1 VYQYYL
7 FIVVS
12 TSFGESRPVYG
23 GLFTVGGYDDGYFF
37 QYGWPHNLR
46 VGPLPAFLFLYINST
61 TVDRSS
67 VGSIIQHIKSLASNF
82 ESISFSHV
90 RRQCN
95 ESAPILARLAKIFIS
110 STLRNFA
117 PDFIRQILGNDLL

>member
-37 QYGWPHNLR
+37 KYGWPHNLR
-46 VGPLPAFLFLYINST
+46 VGPLPAFLFLYLNST
-61 TVDRSS
+61 TVDRSC
-67 VGSIIQHIKSLASNF
+67 VGAIIQHIKSLASNF

-90 RRQCN
+90 RHQCN
-95 ESAPILARLAKIFIS
+95 ESAHILARSAELFICS
-110 STLRNFA
+110 VFRNFA
-117 PDFIRQILGNDLL
+117 PDCIRKTLCNDLL